1 MSENIN
7 DLISRTNSGDIA
19 LLPTGEYEGPIYITK
34 PIKLVGNNTTLWARR
49 GSVIEITCEGAA
61 LQGLRVELTE
71 AEASQNAIITHG
83 KAMISDVEIMGAVMG
98 FGEEDGY
105 FDIPRSIDLGTF
117 AAEEK
122 NTFIIKLNVPV
133 ACELSCTT
141 AGVSF
146 TPSSLQQGENLVTIT
161 VQGFGTGTLLYGEA
175 LLRSQFTRRI
185 YITGRPSA
193 EVQPINGKTVYEC
206 GNEALQSD
214 VFSVLSPAPSE
225 ELPPADIRKGQRI
238 SLYQYIKNKCEI
250 HFTHGSPNT
259 AEIDPYVF
267 LLDANGKVFG
277 SKGMVF
283 FGNESSE
290 NGSVRYFPDDGH
302 IEIDFEK
309 IDYRVDRILLTYSL
323 YAESVAQSFAEVKSP
338 RCSFVADGKERI
350 TYSMYNIGN
359 APTAIALEFYN
370 YKGEWKVSAE
380 GRGYSGGMAALC
392 NIFGIVA
399 DN

>member
-1 MSENIN
+1 MSDNIN

-19 LLPTGEYEGPIYITK
+19 LLPAGEFEGPLYITK

-61 LQGLRVELTE
+61 LQDLRVELTE
-71 AEASQNAIITHG
+71 AGSSQNAIISHG
-83 KAMISDVEIMGAVMG
+83 KAMITDVEVMGAVMG

-141 AGVSF
+141 TGISF
-146 TPSSLQQGENLVTIT
+146 TPSSLQQGENLVTLT
-161 VQGFGTGTLLYGEA
+161 VQGFSAGTLLYGEA

-193 EVQPINGKTVYEC
+193 GAQPINGETVYEC
-206 GNEALQSD
+206 DKEVLQSD
-214 VFSVLSPAPSE
+214 VFSVLSPVPSE

-250 HFTHGSPNT
+250 YFSHGSPDT

-277 SKGMVF
+277 NKGMVF

-290 NGSVRYFPDDGH
+290 SGSVRYFPDDGH

-323 YAESVAQSFAEVKSP
+323 YSESIAKSFAEVKTP

-359 APTAIALEFYN
+359 VPTAIALEFYN